1 MLDFL
6 SLYVTLTLR
15 WSKVLERS
23 DINLAAVLM
32 SLHQRTITGIMD
44 TKSKK
49 GAYNSAAYNAAEEA
63 LMSFKPINA
72 IHQHICA
79 FHPYACA
86 HPLGI
91 FLLCLS

>member
-6 SLYVTLTLR
+6 SLYATLTLR
-15 WSKVLERS
+15 WSKVLEGS
-23 DINLAAVLM
+23 DINLVTVL

-49 GAYNSAAYNAAEEA
+49 DAYNSAAYNAAGEA

-86 HPLGI
+86 HPLEI
-91 FLLCLS
+91 FLLCSS